1 MAGGLHNGQKVD
13 ALAPP
18 VGDRTVPEVMEPKV
32 SNPGLLAGLLVAVA
46 DVWDGLAV
54 SSKDQD
60 IVPDDRGGV
69 NLAFGIEAAWSL
81 SHKWAIFGDAN
92 TSKHDS
98 IEMCEGS
105 EGCYARTPVVRTNML
120 TLGIERR
127 FKPGPN
133 GGQWLLGLGSGM
145 EDLRWNGI
153 RIHHG
158 ILSLNLSRRILL
170 GPGAARIT
178 LRADTSFSG
187 RTDNQIKEGLDD
199 IRITNVTVL
208 FGWGFGFGG
217 RF

>member
-1 MAGGLHNGQKVD
+1 LKVNFGKRALT
-13 ALAPP
+13 ALAAL
-18 VGDRTVPEVMEPKV
+18 M
-32 SNPGLLAGLLVAVA
+32 LLAAGAVA
-46 DVWDGLAV
+46 GDEGRRRGEIGLQVGARWLDG
-54 SSKDQD
+54 D
-60 IVPDDRGGV
+60 IVPDDSSGV
-69 NLAFGIEAAWSL
+69 SFAFGIEGAWSL

-92 TSKHDS
+92 TSEHDS

-105 EGCYARTPVVRTNML
+105 EGCYARTPVVRINML
-120 TLGIERR
+120 TLGVERR
-127 FKPGPN
+127 FKSGPK
-133 GGQWLLGLGSGM
+133 GGQWMLGLGSGM

-158 ILSLNLSRRILL
+158 ILSLNFSRRFLL

-199 IRITNVTVL
+199 VRITNVSVL

>member
-1 MAGGLHNGQKVD
+1 MESEALQVDIRSRALTILAALMMVAATTGAGDAGQRRGEIGIQLG
-13 ALAPP
+13 ARWL
-18 VGDRTVPEVMEPKV
+18 
-32 SNPGLLAGLLVAVA
+32 
-46 DVWDGLAV
+46 
-54 SSKDQD
+54 DQD
-60 IVPDDRGGV
+60 IVPDDSSGV
-69 NLAFGIEAAWSL
+69 NFAFGIEGAWSL

-92 TSKHDS
+92 TSEHDS
-98 IEMCEGS
+98 IEMCAGS
-105 EGCYARTPVVRTNML
+105 EGCYARTPVVRVNML

-127 FKPGPN
+127 FEPGPK

-158 ILSLNLSRRILL
+158 ILSLNFSRRFLF

-199 IRITNVTVL
+199 VRITNVTVL